1 MRAALAFAV
10 LLVSGC
16 AAVSPPS
23 GPYWEQQARSAIP
36 ASDGAV
42 RMISAGSW
50 LPDVRGFDAE
60 RNHRPITSLHE
71 GAFAVTD
78 LSALFVDWVA
88 DENRYR
94 VSWRL
99 PDSDLA
105 GVRIDAYG
113 SNRRLVLTAKDR
125 RVGTFQLSGT
135 QGGVADPAATQH
147 AAALLRKARKP

>member
-1 MRAALAFAV
+1 VRAALGFAV

-23 GPYWEQQARSAIP
+23 GPYWEQQVRSAIP
-36 ASDGAV
+36 ASEGEA
-42 RMISAGSW
+42 RLISAGTW
-50 LPDVRGFDAE
+50 LPDVRGFEAE
-60 RNHRPITSLHE
+60 REHRPLTSLHD

-78 LSALFVDWVA
+78 LSALFVDWIA

-99 PDSDLA
+99 PDADLA
-105 GVRIDAYG
+105 TVRVDVYG

-125 RVGTFQLSGT
+125 RVATFQLSGT
-135 QGGVADPAATQH
+135 HGAIADPATTQQ
-147 AAALLRKARKP
+147 AAALLKKARKH